1 MFKDLIRPAKV
12 FGLHGLPMGV
22 KILRQ
27 EANIQTFL
35 ARFGGRFASK
45 EMILQRTH
53 LWMPKNRDTPQARSP
68 LREATAEKTGTHVN
82 QDIEGPY
89 PVCLSMTKDGKPY
102 WYDNMKGEYW
112 RCFSLEQSHH
122 IKVPNLGHQAA
133 CMLGQYH
140 ETLSGFSAASLRECT
155 ADFVSTRES
164 LDQLMRTV
172 SLDPAG
178 RSKDCGPEIQFAV
191 DHTHYAPH
199 VLSVHEKEVGRS
211 EAPTSTHGINHLLPL
226 ESRADTCM
234 ADLKMAFP
242 DHYPHR
248 QLGDIRKTEFESLE
262 RDAQGD
268 NQDSAIFTAR
278 LVEGF
283 LGVIKGILLPDEFN
297 HLTFSGKLLAY
308 ELGIRFLNDHLLGD
322 IRFPTEYPG
331 QNIHRARKQFR
342 LAIRI
347 DTHTDVLRIR
357 ERDLELR

>member
-1 MFKDLIRPAKV
+1 MTKDLIRPAKV

-22 KILRQ
+22 RILRQ
-27 EANIQTFL
+27 EANVQTFL
-35 ARFGGRFASK
+35 ADFGGRFASK
-45 EMILQRTH
+45 EMIFQRTQ
-53 LWMPKNRDTPQARSP
+53 LWMPKNRDTPHAHSP
-68 LREATAEKTGTHVN
+68 LWKVTAEKTEMHGN

-89 PVCLSMTKDGKPY
+89 PVCLTMTKAGKPY

-112 RCFSLEQSHH
+112 RCFTITQSNHT
-122 IKVPNLGHQAA
+122 KVPNLAHQAA
-133 CMLGQYH
+133 RMLGQYH
-140 ETLSGFSAASLRECT
+140 ESLSGLSAASLRECT

-172 SLDPAG
+172 SLDPVG
-178 RSKDCGPEIQFAV
+178 RLKDCSPEIQFAV

-199 VLSVHEKEVGRS
+199 VLSVQEKEIAARQSPSGIR
-211 EAPTSTHGINHLLPL
+211 GINHLLPL

-234 ADLKMAFP
+234 ADLKTAFP
-242 DHYPHR
+242 DHYPQR

-262 RDAQGD
+262 RENQGD
-268 NQDSAIFTAR
+268 SGDSVIFTAR

-308 ELGIRFLNDHLLGD
+308 ELGIRFLSDHLLGD
-322 IRFPTEYPG
+322 IRFPTDYSG

-342 LAIRI
+342 LAFRI
-347 DTHTDVLRIR
+347 HTHAEALRIR